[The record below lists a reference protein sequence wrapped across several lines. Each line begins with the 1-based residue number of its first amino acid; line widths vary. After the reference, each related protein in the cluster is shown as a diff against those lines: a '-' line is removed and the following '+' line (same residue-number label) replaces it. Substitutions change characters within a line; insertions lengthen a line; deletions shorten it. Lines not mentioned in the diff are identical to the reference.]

1 MQGSVKGVRSGAVRG
16 FTLIELL
23 VVIAIIGVLIAL
35 LLPAVQSAREAAR
48 RAQCTNNM
56 KQIGLAMHNY
66 HSSNGGF
73 PPPKIWSGSGR
84 VNPGMLAINTTGH
97 VMILA
102 HLEQQ
107 PMYNSYNFSHASCNS
122 TYTTNT
128 VVVGNYRVNTTVT
141 SALISVFACPSDE
154 APETRTNS
162 PDTPTQYS
170 MFEARRCNYVFCTGW
185 YTDYDSPG
193 AINYRSPREY
203 QGVFYMDLS
212 SSVGDIKDGTSNTT
226 MIGESQQE
234 HVSANYGP
242 FWGVGTHTS
251 TCGTVRP
258 PFYSAAPYPA
268 HLQWLPN
275 ANYHPATQAP
285 TYNPRKLGYAWTMS
299 SHHTG
304 GLNMLF
310 ADGSVRFIKD
320 SISAATWWAIN
331 TRDGKEVVSSDQY

>member
-1 MQGSVKGVRSGAVRG
+1 MRNSRQVSQRG

-48 RAQCTNNM
+48 RAQCTNNL

-73 PPPKIWSGSGR
+73 PPPKIWPGSGR
-84 VNPGMLAINTTGH
+84 LNPGGLALNTTGF
-97 VMILA
+97 VMILG

-107 PMYNSYNFSHASCNS
+107 AMHNAYNFSQTSCNS
-122 TYTTNT
+122 VYKNNT
-128 VVVGNYRVNTTVT
+128 QVIGNYQVNTTVT
-141 SALISVFACPSDE
+141 SALLSVYNCPSDE
-154 APETRTNS
+154 QATTKTYQPNTLTH
-162 PDTPTQYS
+162 YS
-170 MFEARRCNYVFCTGW
+170 MYEARRCNYVFCTGW

-193 AINYRSPREY
+193 QQNYRSPRQY

-226 MIGESQQE
+226 MVGESPQE
-234 HVSANYGP
+234 HISSVYGP
-242 FWGVGTHTS
+242 YWGVGTHTS

-258 PFYSAAPYPA
+258 PFYQAKPYPS
-268 HLQWLPN
+268 HVQWMPN

-285 TYNPRKLGYAWTMS
+285 TYNPRKLGYAWTMG
-299 SHHTG
+299 SHHSG

-310 ADGSVRFIKD
+310 ADGSVRFIKN